1 MELSTV
7 ISQMGLRGARSHRT
21 YEAMVDTWIDPNEP
35 IPTLEQCQAKWD
47 ELQAS
52 GFFEPPYYVKRREA
66 YEAAGL
72 SMPKVT
78 ELTNEYTQAL
88 AANDAAAIEK
98 YEAQLQEVFATRQAI
113 KEQYPK
119 PIE

>member
-21 YEAMVDTWIDPNEP
+21 YESMVETWIDPNEP
-35 IPTLEQCQAKWD
+35 IPTLEQCQAKWN
-47 ELQAS
+47 ELEAA
-52 GFFEPPYYVKRREA
+52 GFFEPPYYIKRSQA

-72 SMPKVT
+72 SMQKVN

-88 AANDAAAIEK
+88 AANDTEAIAK
-98 YEAQLQEVFATRQAI
+98 YQAQLVEVFAKRQAI
-113 KEQYPK
+113 KAQYPK
-119 PIE
+119 P

>member
-1 MELSTV
+1 MELSIV

-35 IPTLEQCQAKWD
+35 IPTLEQCQAKWN

-52 GFFEPPYYVKRREA
+52 GFFEPPYYIKRSQA

-72 SMPKVT
+72 SMAKVN

-88 AANDAAAIEK
+88 AANNVQAIGK
-98 YEAQLQEVFATRQAI
+98 YQSQLIEVFAKRQEI
-113 KEQYPK
+113 KQLYPK
-119 PIE
+119 P

>member
-21 YEAMVDTWIDPNEP
+21 YEMMVNTWIDPNET
-35 IPTLEQCQAKWD
+35 IPTLEQCQTKWD

-52 GFFEPPYYVKRREA
+52 GFFEPPYYVKRMEA

-72 SMPKVT
+72 SMAKVT

-88 AANDAAAIEK
+88 AANDVQAIGK
-98 YEAQLQEVFATRQAI
+98 YQSQLIEVFAKRQEI
-113 KEQYPK
+113 KQQYPK
-119 PIE
+119 P

>member
-7 ISQMGLRGARSHRT
+7 ISQMGLRGARSHRS
-21 YEAMVDTWIDPNEP
+21 YETMVSTWIDPNEP

-47 ELQAS
+47 ELVAS
-52 GFFEPPYYVKRREA
+52 GFLEPPYYIKRSRA

-72 SMPKVT
+72 SMQKVN

-88 AANDAAAIEK
+88 AANDTEVIAK
-98 YEAQLQEVFATRQAI
+98 YQAQLVEVFTKRQAI
-113 KEQYPK
+113 KNQYPK
-119 PIE
+119 P